1 MEQKIWHQHYP
12 KGVPTEINPDSYP
25 SILAAFE
32 DSCAKY
38 GDKVAFENMG
48 VSLTFNQLKQR
59 SHNFAGWLQKNTD
72 LKPGDRIALQMPNL
86 LQYPICIYGSMLA
99 GLVVVNVNPLYTSRE
114 MEHQF
119 NDSGAKALVIV
130 ANFCSELQECLS
142 KTSIKHVIVTRIP
155 DLFPQPKQFIVNL
168 VLQYVKKMVPAYS
181 IANTIDFRELVKDHG
196 IKCKPA
202 TLKGSDTAF
211 LQYTGGTTGVS
222 KGAIL
227 THRNVIANMEQM
239 KAWMGGTLKE
249 GEEVIITPLPMY
261 HIFSLTVNCLA
272 FICLGGKNVLVTN
285 PRDIPAFIKEL
296 KKQPW
301 TVMTGVNTL
310 FNALLNN
317 DEFKTIDFSK
327 VKAVI
332 GGAMAIQRPVAEK
345 WKQVTGNILVEG
357 YGLTESSPVASANP
371 LDGTARIGTIGV
383 PVPST
388 EMKLTDE
395 NGKEVP
401 VGERGEILIKGP
413 QVMQGYYNRPEET
426 ANQIKDGWL
435 RTGDVAVMAADG
447 FFTIVDRIKDM
458 ILVSGFNVYP
468 NEVEEVI
475 AAHPKVLEVAAI
487 GVPDEKST
495 EAVKVFV
502 VKKDASLTEKDIKDH
517 CAENM
522 TGYKRPKYVVFRDEL
537 PKTNVGKIL
546 RRALREEEQAA
557 TK

>member
-1 MEQKIWHQHYP
+1 MESRIWHQHYP
-12 KGVPTEINPDSYP
+12 AGVPTDINPDSYP
-25 SILAAFE
+25 SILQAFE
-32 DSCAKY
+32 DSCDLY

-48 VSLTFNQLKQR
+48 VQLTFNQLRQR
-59 SHNFAGWLQKNTD
+59 SHNFAAWLQKNTD
-72 LKPGDRIALQMPNL
+72 LKSGDRIALQMPNL
-86 LQYPICIYGSMLA
+86 LQYPVCIYGSFIA
-99 GLVVVNVNPLYTSRE
+99 GLVVVNVNPLYTARE
-114 MEHQF
+114 MEHQL
-119 NDSGAKALVIV
+119 NDSGAKAIVIV
-130 ANFCSELQECLS
+130 ANFCHELQQCVSRTGL
-142 KTSIKHVIVTRIP
+142 KHIIVTRIP

-181 IANTIDFRELVKDHG
+181 LPNTIDFRELTKDHG
-196 IKCKPA
+196 LKPKLA
-202 TLKGSDTAF
+202 VLKNSDTAF

-222 KGAIL
+222 KGAVL

-239 KAWMGGTLKE
+239 KAWMGNSLVQ

-261 HIFSLTVNCLA
+261 HIFSLTVNCMA

-296 KKQPW
+296 KGQKW

-317 DEFKTIDFSK
+317 EEFKTIDFSG

-345 WKQVTGNILVEG
+345 WKEVTGTVLVEG

-371 LDGTARIGTIGV
+371 LDGSARIGTIGV
-383 PVPST
+383 PVPGT
-388 EMKLTDE
+388 DMKLTDE

-426 ANQIKDGWL
+426 DNQIKDGWL

-447 FFTIVDRIKDM
+447 YFTIVDRIKDM

-475 AAHPKVLEVAAI
+475 ASHPKVLEVAAI
-487 GVPDEKST
+487 GVPDEKSN

-502 VKKDASLTEKDIKDH
+502 VKKDASLTEKEIKDY
-517 CAENM
+517 CAENL

-546 RRALREEEQAA
+546 RRALREEEAA
-557 TK
+557 KG